1 MKKGVCQESF
11 KIHHQL
17 PRTSTHLLM
26 LPVLK
31 EVILTPE
38 FLVNQPI
45 QIGRVLSLKEL
56 IILKDIQIFLNVS
69 KWIKVAN
76 LISKINNNEVGK
88 DSKQSLKVGK
98 QKKELEI

>member
-1 MKKGVCQESF
+1 
-11 KIHHQL
+11 
-17 PRTSTHLLM
+17 M

-56 IILKDIQIFLNVS
+56 IILKDI
-69 KWIKVAN
+69 
-76 LISKINNNEVGK
+76 
-88 DSKQSLKVGK
+88 
-98 QKKELEI
+98 